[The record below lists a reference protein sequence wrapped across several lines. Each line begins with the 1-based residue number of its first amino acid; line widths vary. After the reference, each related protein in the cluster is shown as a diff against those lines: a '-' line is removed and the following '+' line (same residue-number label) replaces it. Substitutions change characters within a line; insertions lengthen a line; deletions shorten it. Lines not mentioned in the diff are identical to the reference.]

1 MDQKSSKREEQT
13 PDRENSRRLPLSHGP
28 TMLLQLFLCLTI
40 VLSLNYFAAN
50 HQSVWDLSQDKGF
63 SLSNQT
69 RKLLQSELLG
79 DREKPVEIIAA
90 VRRNSAHY
98 QRISSIVR
106 AYERLSEGK
115 IRVQLIDY
123 VRDSDA
129 ALVVADEYETAFIED
144 TIIINAVPSTTPDSE
159 SEPPP
164 DRSAEMRRAHIR
176 FIAVQDMLVFSSDS
190 QRGQRL
196 IGYQDEDQITAA
208 LRRALEGSPRR
219 LYFLADKS
227 QITGSEDDSPWNFL
241 SRTFASLNV
250 ELTPIRI
257 SGIERIPKDA
267 AGVALIA
274 PRFDLNTQEMS
285 VLRDYWERPKAALLV
300 VVDPTRKE
308 QPPNIRAFLREH
320 GVTPRAVRLSTTKG
334 DRRSFDIPA
343 TFTNAAALGDLGN
356 ASTMFEGATSSL
368 DLRENAED
376 LELRQ
381 ILPLALIT
389 ANENVTAQPLDG
401 TAPLPGPHYLAASV
415 SRGNERTDQTAGK
428 TSRMI
433 VVANRDFLRPR
444 SRQKEHID
452 FLRNTTNWLIGRE
465 ELSGI
470 GPKPVRYYKLL
481 LSSQKVSFVNKL
493 NLFFAPGLFLLIS
506 LSIWNA
512 RRS

>member
-1 MDQKSSKREEQT
+1 M
-13 PDRENSRRLPLSHGP
+13 
-28 TMLLQLFLCLTI
+28 CI
-40 VLSLNYFAAN
+40 
-50 HQSVWDLSQDKGF
+50 
-63 SLSNQT
+63 
-69 RKLLQSELLG
+69 
-79 DREKPVEIIAA
+79 
-90 VRRNSAHY
+90 
-98 QRISSIVR
+98 
-106 AYERLSEGK
+106 
-115 IRVQLIDY
+115 
-123 VRDSDA
+123 RDS
-129 ALVVADEYETAFIED
+129 
-144 TIIINAVPSTTPDSE
+144 
-159 SEPPP
+159 
-164 DRSAEMRRAHIR
+164 
-176 FIAVQDMLVFSSDS
+176 S

-334 DRRSFDIPA
+334 DRSSFDIPA

-452 FLRNTTNWLIGRE
+452 FLRNTNNWLIGRE

-493 NLFFAPGLFLLIS
+493 NLFFVPGLFLLIS

>member
-13 PDRENSRRLPLSHGP
+13 PDPENSRRLPLSHGP

-164 DRSAEMRRAHIR
+164 DRSAKMRRAHIR
-176 FIAVQDMLVFSSDS
+176 FIAVQDMRVFSSDS

-285 VLRDYWERPKAALLV
+285 VLRDYWERPK
-300 VVDPTRKE
+300 
-308 QPPNIRAFLREH
+308 
-320 GVTPRAVRLSTTKG
+320 
-334 DRRSFDIPA
+334 
-343 TFTNAAALGDLGN
+343 
-356 ASTMFEGATSSL
+356 GA
-368 DLRENAED
+368 
-376 LELRQ
+376 
-381 ILPLALIT
+381 
-389 ANENVTAQPLDG
+389 
-401 TAPLPGPHYLAASV
+401 
-415 SRGNERTDQTAGK
+415 
-428 TSRMI
+428 
-433 VVANRDFLRPR
+433 
-444 SRQKEHID
+444 
-452 FLRNTTNWLIGRE
+452 
-465 ELSGI
+465 
-470 GPKPVRYYKLL
+470 
-481 LSSQKVSFVNKL
+481 
-493 NLFFAPGLFLLIS
+493 
-506 LSIWNA
+506 
-512 RRS
+512 